1 MFAAL
6 YLACVLVFLSG
17 VAGFYRP
24 GVGFT
29 SMVRFGKD
37 REARVIPEL
46 RAVPRFIV
54 AGSGYD
60 GQFYAQ
66 LAASPAPWKASVRA
80 ALDNPPYRSGR
91 MATSVVAYVLG
102 GGNPAYAMHVYAA
115 MNVVVWLVLAWLL
128 LHWFPPGTPWDFA
141 CWVGILFSAGT
152 MMSVCRA
159 LPDLPAFTL
168 MVGGLRLWE
177 TARPNAAAGL
187 LGLAGLVR
195 ETSILAAAIVVEKPS
210 NRQSA
215 LRTFGRIVLIAAPA
229 LALTVALRY
238 VAGKSHAAAD
248 NFALPFVAFVKRWL
262 LIGKDGVLRSAGV
275 IATMLSIGVEV
286 AFFASRVRIADARF
300 RLGAVYVVLFAFTS
314 DAIWEG
320 YPGSAPRV
328 LLPLLLAFNL
338 ALPRTRRFWW
348 LLVLGNLSVVTGW
361 HNLTHP
367 PKPADAITLAAQ

>member
-1 MFAAL
+1 MCA
-6 YLACVLVFLSG
+6 LVFLAG
-17 VAGFYRP
+17 IAGFYHP

-37 REARVIPEL
+37 RESRVIPEL
-46 RAVPRFIV
+46 RAVPRFVV
-54 AGSGYD
+54 AGTGYD

-66 LAASPAPWKASVRA
+66 LAAKPAPWDASVRT
-80 ALDNPPYRSGR
+80 ALDSPPYRSGR

-128 LHWFPPGTPWDFA
+128 LHWFPPGTTWDFA

-159 LPDLPAFTL
+159 LPDLSAFTL

-177 TARPNAAAGL
+177 TARPNAATGL
-187 LGLAGLVR
+187 LALAGLVR

-210 NRQSA
+210 TRQGA
-215 LRTFGRIVLIAAPA
+215 LRTLGRIVLIAAPA
-229 LALTVALRY
+229 LVLTVALRY
-238 VAGKSHAAAD
+238 VAGKSHAATD
-248 NFALPFVAFVKRWL
+248 NFALPLVAFVKRWL

-275 IATMLSIGVEV
+275 VLTMLSIAVQV
-286 AFFASRVRIADARF
+286 AFFASRVRFADARF

-348 LLVLGNLSVVTGW
+348 LLLLGNLSVVTGW

-367 PKPADAITLAAQ
+367 PKPAEATTAPSAR

>member
-1 MFAAL
+1 M
-6 YLACVLVFLSG
+6 VVFLLEI
-17 VAGFYRP
+17 AGFYSP

-37 REARVIPEL
+37 RESRVIPEL

-54 AGSGYD
+54 PGSGYD

-66 LAASPAPWKASVRA
+66 LAANPAPWKAEVRT

-91 MATSVVAYVLG
+91 IVSSVFAYALG

-115 MNVVVWLVLAWLL
+115 MNIVVWLVLAWLL
-128 LHWFPPGTPWDFA
+128 LRWFPPGTAWDFA
-141 CWVGILFSAGT
+141 CWAGILFSAGT

-159 LPDLPAFTL
+159 LPDLSAFAL
-168 MVGGLRLWE
+168 MVAGLRLWE
-177 TARPNAAAGL
+177 TARPTAAAGV

-210 NRQSA
+210 TRQAVLRMVGRSA
-215 LRTFGRIVLIAAPA
+215 LIAVPA
-229 LALTVALRY
+229 LALTLVLRHI
-238 VAGKSHAAAD
+238 AGKSHAAAD
-248 NFALPFVAFVKRWL
+248 NFALPFAAFVRRWI

-275 IATMLSIGVEV
+275 VATMLSIAVQVG
-286 AFFASRVRIADARF
+286 FFASRLRLADARF

-338 ALPRTRRFWW
+338 ALPRTPRLWP
-348 LLVLGNLSVVTGW
+348 LLLLGNLSVVTGW

-367 PKPADAITLAAQ
+367 PKSADASVAPAR